1 MRRSIQLV
9 AMDIDG
15 TLLGKT
21 KELSTYTK
29 NVLKEAG
36 KAGIHLVIAT
46 GRAFQAIPRRNVLCD
61 HFERKQ
67 CFSFVRS
74 ETCLWKGS
82 GSTSGRAI
90 A

>member
-36 KAGIHLVIAT
+36 KAGIHLRINAAT
-46 GRAFQAIPRRNVLCD
+46 GYGIYLN
-61 HFERKQ
+61 
-67 CFSFVRS
+67 
-74 ETCLWKGS
+74 
-82 GSTSGRAI
+82 I
-90 A
+90 ARG